1 MDLLPELDLMS
12 PVIQTEVARQRAAQN
27 NAQAVL
33 AGADDQY
40 VIEPW
45 TDELEQ
51 AIYDEAIRLHKQA
64 HRDLFPLSPNLIA
77 LILFPLLIY
86 LKIRD
91 NV

>member
-1 MDLLPELDLMS
+1 MS
-12 PVIQTEVARQRAAQN
+12 PVIQAEVARQRAAHN

-33 AGADDQY
+33 AAADDQH

-51 AIYDEAIRLHKQA
+51 AIYDEATRLYKQA

-77 LILFPLLIY
+77 LNFY
-86 LKIRD
+86 FHC
-91 NV
+91 